1 MQGAHVTRSLGSH
14 RACQGQPGQP
24 GSDHPHGAA
33 PCRGESA
40 VYLLNIRQKGR
51 KQGPDRR
58 NRVLQVVVHGQDY
71 VVTRG
76 PNTAEQGV
84 LLTIIATEAHAAHP
98 RVMGCRSLDNASRP
112 VIAAILDQQK
122 PERVSNLGQRGKQ
135 PFKQLRQRVLAA
147 IDRSNDRQRGQANP
161 APVLLAEHS
170 GHSSTASLFR
180 Q

>member
-14 RACQGQPGQP
+14 RACQGQP

-58 NRVLQVVVHGQDY
+58 DRVLQVVVHGQDY

-98 RVMGCRSLDNASRP
+98 RVMGAEASITRHDPSSLPSSINRSSNAS
-112 VIAAILDQQK
+112 AIL
-122 PERVSNLGQRGKQ
+122 VSAGTSRLSNSGSACS
-135 PFKQLRQRVLAA
+135 LR
-147 IDRSNDRQRGQANP
+147 
-161 APVLLAEHS
+161 
-170 GHSSTASLFR
+170 
-180 Q
+180 